1 MTSNAILKERTKSL
15 RQNQTEAEKLMW
27 FNLRSRKCC
36 GYKFRR
42 QVYIGNYIIDFVC
55 LEIKLVI
62 EIDGGQHQDQ
72 RKYDKEH
79 KEKKREQDRKRRET
93 TNKNKIRVIQAY
105 NRKHHFPKLLKIYKG
120 CQLMLV
126 DCLKT
131 KKLELHHRKYTKKF
145 MDCVL
150 LCQNCHK
157 KIGRKR

>member
-1 MTSNAILKERTKSL
+1 MSYKNKEKGKLKSL
-15 RQNQTEAEKLMW
+15 EKYYR
-27 FNLRSRKCC
+27 NRK
-36 GYKFRR
+36 KK
-42 QVYIGNYIIDFVC
+42 
-55 LEIKLVI
+55 LEY
-62 EIDGGQHQDQ
+62 Q

-105 NRKHHFPKLLKIYKG
+105 SRKHHFPKLLKIYKG